1 MQSVSDRDRFNIP
14 ILEFLGRRV
23 FEEFPDLDYSNGS
36 ALHDMILR
44 PAAVMLQPNRDYLR
58 VIARNINLRNFQVMT
73 EEELDG
79 LASNYLIARR
89 SGQRARGIQRVF
101 FREARPVQVGPAAS
115 FFDTLGNQFVPTS
128 TVSLTQ
134 SQLASQTVASTGE
147 YYLDVPVVAVVE
159 GSESS
164 AAAGTVT
171 RVQGIAGAVR
181 TVNEKSFSTGKNSD
195 SNTELYARI
204 LEGVTNRDLVKAP
217 AIVTAVKNEF
227 TSVRAVEVIGFGD
240 EAMQRDTVGVVMA
253 IEQLFPRSF
262 CRKVNLPL
270 GVDGEVKF
278 TEDDGTL
285 VVTPVGGFA
294 GAIVDNLDADFAGL
308 TVTLD
313 GRTTTTVAV
322 QPGFRVRL
330 FDTGTNIDDVGD
342 FVVGRVAEVPVESG
356 GDPVRAIIVNRP
368 FATVSDELDATDRF
382 PYTIVGSVHVD
393 RFHVGGKVDLY
404 IDSTADVE
412 KTVTTTIT
420 TDTAGT
426 AEIELGPST
435 AVESAAFEDGIGFES
450 PVIAIVAVEELDP
463 TTGAVVQTLV
473 PDLHYVHVRKERR
486 SIYTEA
492 TTDVLIIRGR
502 DADDVSLFQGAR
514 LKITYLTNPD
524 YSSIQQFVDDP
535 IRRDVT
541 KTITVLPPEVALIDI
556 DLSYRGDVTQERVAE
571 ILTEFVAEKSLGAE
585 ISVNEIV
592 STLAFFGVTDIVM
605 PVTLTSRYDAGTGVV
620 EVDSSQ
626 DRLSIGSTRLF
637 RAVKTLSVEKL
648 S

>member
-1 MQSVSDRDRFNIP
+1 MQAVSDRDRFNIP
-14 ILEFLGRRV
+14 ILEFLSRRV

-36 ALHDMILR
+36 GLHDTILR

-58 VIARNINLRNFQVMT
+58 VIGRNVNLRNFQVMT

-79 LASNYLIARR
+79 LASNFLIARR
-89 SGQRARGIQRVF
+89 AGERARGVQRVF
-101 FREARPVQVGPAAS
+101 FREARPVQVGPSAS

-164 AAAGTVT
+164 ASAGTVT
-171 RVQGIAGAVR
+171 RVQGISGAVR
-181 TVNEKSFSTGKNSD
+181 TVNEKSFSVGKNSD
-195 SNTELYARI
+195 SNTELYSRI

-227 TSVRAVEVIGFGD
+227 TSVRAVEVVGFGD
-240 EAMQRDTVGVVMA
+240 AAMQRDTVGVVMA
-253 IEQLFPRSF
+253 VEQLFQRSF
-262 CRKVNLPL
+262 CRKINLPL
-270 GVDGEVKF
+270 GVDGEVQF
-278 TEDDGTL
+278 TEEDGTP

-294 GAIVDNLDADFAGL
+294 GAIVDNLGADFSGL

-313 GRTTTTVAV
+313 GRSVTTVAV

-330 FDTGTNIDDVGD
+330 FDTGTDADDVGD
-342 FVVGRVAEVPVESG
+342 FVVGRVAEVSIESG
-356 GDPVRAIIVNRP
+356 GDPVRAILLTRP
-368 FATVSDELDATDRF
+368 FATVSEEDDATDRF

-393 RFHVGGKVDLY
+393 RFHIGGKVDLY

-412 KTVTTTIT
+412 KSVTTTIT

-426 AEIELGPST
+426 AEIELGPS
-435 AVESAAFEDGIGFES
+435 SATGSTAFEDGIGFET
-450 PVIAIVAVEELDP
+450 PIIAVLAVEELDP
-463 TTGAVVQTLV
+463 TTGSVLQTLV

-486 SIYTEA
+486 SIFTEA
-492 TTDVLIIRGR
+492 TTDVLVVRGR
-502 DADDVSLFQGAR
+502 DSDDVSLFQGAR
-514 LKITYLTNPD
+514 LRITYLTNPD

-541 KTITVLPPEVALIDI
+541 KSITVLPPEVALIDV
-556 DLSYRGDVTQERVAE
+556 DLSYRGDVTQVRVAE
-571 ILTEFVAEKSLGAE
+571 ILTEFIAEKSLGAE

-592 STLAFFGVTDIVM
+592 STLAFFGVTDVVM

-626 DRLSIGSTRLF
+626 DRLTVGSTRVF